1 MLSRPDHSV
10 FLSQAGEMSHCVK
23 LVDKNWHWEDRGMD
37 VRVWGLLRLGGGV
50 GGGRTEEWTYVWG
63 ACRGLEGVWRVERI
77 KASVLFL

>member
-37 VRVWGLLRLGGGV
+37 VRVSG
-50 GGGRTEEWTYVWG
+50 
-63 ACRGLEGVWRVERI
+63 GLEGRAVDGGNESRANNRTD
-77 KASVLFL
+77 LLHDG

>member
-37 VRVWGLLRLGGGV
+37 VRVGGLPRLGEGVGGLGGLGGG
-50 GGGRTEEWTYVWG
+50 
-63 ACRGLEGVWRVERI
+63 
-77 KASVLFL
+77 